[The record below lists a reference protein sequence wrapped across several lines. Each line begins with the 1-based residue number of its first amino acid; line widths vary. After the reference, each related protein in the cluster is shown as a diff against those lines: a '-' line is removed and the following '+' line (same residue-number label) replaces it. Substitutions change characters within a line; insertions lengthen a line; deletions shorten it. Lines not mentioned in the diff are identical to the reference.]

1 MAGSQN
7 TSSGVVLVV
16 VFGALNCCSS
26 ALTITFNKY
35 VLSPNRFPFVFALM
49 ISHCV
54 VNSIMA
60 ALLFIVKPSWF
71 PSLSGANKM
80 EINCKLLARGAL
92 PIAVLFAAQLMLGNL
107 ALQVCS
113 VSFLQMMKEMSP
125 AVVFFFAVVM
135 GSEQIDGRKV
145 FLMIIVT
152 IATGVTVRGEIAFSM
167 SGFLMQALCII
178 LTSISVILQGKLLTS
193 GTGQKLDPLSYV
205 LITLPL
211 SGLTL
216 TAAVAGIR
224 YHGDIASVV
233 PPLESLVS
241 WWPFILV
248 SALIAFAHNIILCF
262 FFRYSSAL
270 TVGLNAILK
279 DAFIVACS
287 CAALHESI
295 TQIQLIGFVIQLGAV
310 AAFALMKLYPAEFED
325 GILRGIFRSLG
336 RPHEEKKLLWATD
349 SSSAGGGRAS
359 GGFQYKSF
367 QPARARADV
376 P

>member
-1 MAGSQN
+1 MAGSQ
-7 TSSGVVLVV
+7 SSSFGVILVV

-35 VLSPNRFPFVFALM
+35 VLSSNRFPFVFALM

-60 ALLFIVKPSWF
+60 ALLFIAKPSWF
-71 PSLSGANKM
+71 TSLSGTNKM
-80 EINCKLLARGAL
+80 EINCRLLAKGAL
-92 PIAVLFAAQLMLGNL
+92 PIAVLFAAQLVLGNL

-125 AVVFFFAVVM
+125 AVVFLFAVMM
-135 GSEQIDGRKV
+135 GSEQLDGRKV

-152 IATGVTVRGEIAFSM
+152 VATGVTVRGEIAFSM

-178 LTSISVILQGKLLTS
+178 LTSLSVILQGKLLTS
-193 GTGQKLDPLSYV
+193 GSGQKLDPLSYI

-224 YHGDIASVV
+224 YHGDVASVL

-241 WWPFILV
+241 WWPVILV
-248 SALIAFAHNIILCF
+248 SAMIAFGHNIILCF

-279 DAFIVACS
+279 DTFIVACS
-287 CAALHESI
+287 CVALHESI
-295 TQIQLIGFVIQLGAV
+295 TQIQLIGFVIQLGAL
-310 AAFALMKLYPAEFED
+310 AAFSLMKLYPAEFED
-325 GILRGIFRSLG
+325 GILRGIVRSLG
-336 RPHEEKKLLWATD
+336 RPQEEKKLLWATD
-349 SSSAGGGRAS
+349 SSTGGEGRAT

-367 QPARARADV
+367 QPAQARADM